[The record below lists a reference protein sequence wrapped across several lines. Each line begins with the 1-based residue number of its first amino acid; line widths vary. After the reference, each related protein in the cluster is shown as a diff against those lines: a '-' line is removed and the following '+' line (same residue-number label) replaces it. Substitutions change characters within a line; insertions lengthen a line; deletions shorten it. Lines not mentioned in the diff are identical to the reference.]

1 MALGK
6 AFLTTRPGPW
16 SVAVPIVAVLAG
28 VLFATTGSAAQ
39 AGRSLRSDA
48 AGLPDLIREETQANT
63 RMTQDL
69 QKLTIEVEQLTRD
82 GAPGNAAVQELEKQ
96 ANGLGVA
103 AGRTAV
109 QGPAVEVELDDSDL
123 DSDRLPPGRD
133 VDDIV
138 VHQQDVQAVVNA
150 FWAGGAEAMMIQDQ
164 RIIGTSAI
172 RCVGNTLIL
181 QGRVYSPPYRIRA
194 IGDPDKLRDILGQS
208 PEIQIYQEYVRAVGL
223 GYKVTTHDRLEFPA
237 YAGSIT
243 PEHARLGK

>member
-1 MALGK
+1 MVRRK

-16 SVAVPIVAVLAG
+16 SVLVPVVAVLAG
-28 VLFATTGSAAQ
+28 VLFATSSTVAQ
-39 AGRSLRSDA
+39 GRSLRSDA
-48 AGLPDLIREETQANT
+48 AGLPDIIRQETQDVA
-63 RMTQDL
+63 RMTEEL
-69 QKLTIEVEQLTRD
+69 SKLRLEVEELTRD
-82 GAPGNAAVQELEKQ
+82 GAPGNAAIAGLEKKSDVL
-96 ANGLGVA
+96 AVG

-109 QGPAVEVELDDSDL
+109 QGPAVEVQLDDSEL
-123 DSDRLPPGRD
+123 SSDQIPSGFGPE
-133 VDDIV
+133 DII

-164 RIIGTSAI
+164 RIIATSAI

-208 PEIQIYQEYVRAVGL
+208 PEVQIYQEYVKAVGV
-223 GYKVTTHDRLEFPA
+223 GYEVKMHDRLEFPA

-243 PEHARLGK
+243 PEFAAVAK

>member
-1 MALGK
+1 MALRN

-28 VLFATTGSAAQ
+28 ILFATSGSAAQ

-48 AGLPDLIREETQANT
+48 AALPDLIREETQANT
-63 RMTQDL
+63 RMTRDVE
-69 QKLTIEVEQLTRD
+69 KLGLEVEQLTRD
-82 GAPGNAAVQELEKQ
+82 RAPGNKAIDALEKQ
-96 ANGLGVA
+96 ADALGVA

-109 QGPAVEVELDDSDL
+109 RGPAVEVELNDSKLPTDRIPPEL
-123 DSDRLPPGRD
+123 GVDS
-133 VDDIV
+133 VV

-181 QGRVYSPPYRIRA
+181 KGRVYSPPYRIKA
-194 IGDPDKLRDILGQS
+194 IGDPDKLRDILDQS
-208 PEIQIYQEYVRAVGL
+208 PEIQIYQEYVQAVGL
-223 GYKVTTHDRLEFPA
+223 GYKVTTHDKLTFPA

-243 PEHARLGK
+243 PEHATVSK

>member
-1 MALGK
+1 MVQGK

-16 SVAVPIVAVLAG
+16 SVLVPVVAVIAG
-28 VLFATTGSAAQ
+28 ILFATSGTAAQ
-39 AGRSLRSDA
+39 GRSLRSDG
-48 AGLPDLIREETQANT
+48 AGLPDIIREKTQDVT
-63 RMTQDL
+63 RMTGELERLTAEVDDL
-69 QKLTIEVEQLTRD
+69 THD
-82 GAPGNAAVQELEKQ
+82 GAPGNAAISGLESK
-96 ANGLGVA
+96 ADALGVA

-109 QGPAVEVELDDSDL
+109 QGPAVEVQLDDSDL
-123 DSDRLPPGRD
+123 SVDRLPPGRT

-164 RIIGTSAI
+164 RIIATSAV

-194 IGDPDKLRDILGQS
+194 IGDPDKLRDILDQS
-208 PEIQIYQEYVRAVGL
+208 PEVQIYQEYVDAVGL
-223 GYKVTTHDRLEFPA
+223 GYEVTSHDRLEFPA

-243 PEHARLGK
+243 PEYATVEK